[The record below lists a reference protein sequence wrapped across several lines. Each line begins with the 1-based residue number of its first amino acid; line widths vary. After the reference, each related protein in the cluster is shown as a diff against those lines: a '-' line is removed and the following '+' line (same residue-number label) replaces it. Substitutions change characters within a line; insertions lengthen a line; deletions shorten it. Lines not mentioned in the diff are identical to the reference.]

1 MLVMLTGRVS
11 AIEAGCA
18 VIDVSGV
25 GYEVRMPQSDLGSMR
40 SESTV
45 TVFTSL
51 NISQDSVTLYGFLSR
66 SSKSLFIQ
74 LQKVSG
80 IGPRVAL
87 SIISTLTP
95 DQLAQ
100 AVADG
105 DSTTLSR
112 SPGLGKKGAQKI
124 ILELSGKLDISSIG
138 STQPRKNIDS
148 GSRQV
153 VEGLVSLGWQQH
165 DAEQAVNK
173 VCKENDFPM
182 PLSKQDVPKVLKQ
195 ALTLLDRGR

>member
-1 MLVMLTGRVS
+1 MLTGRVS

-87 SIISTLTP
+87 SILSTLTP

-105 DSTTLSR
+105 DSTALSR

-138 STQPRKNIDS
+138 STQPRKDIDS

-165 DAEQAVNK
+165 DAKQAVNK

>member
-1 MLVMLTGRVS
+1 MLTGRVS

-87 SIISTLTP
+87 SILSTLTP

-105 DSTTLSR
+105 DSTALSR

-138 STQPRKNIDS
+138 STQPRKDIDS

>member
-1 MLVMLTGRVS
+1 MLAMLTGRVS
-11 AIEAGCA
+11 AIGAGCA

-87 SIISTLTP
+87 SILSTLTP

-105 DSTTLSR
+105 DSTALSR

>member
-1 MLVMLTGRVS
+1 MLTGRVS

-105 DSTTLSR
+105 DSTALSR

>member
-1 MLVMLTGRVS
+1 MLAMLTGRVS

-25 GYEVRMPQSDLGSMR
+25 GYEVCMPQSDLGSMR

-87 SIISTLTP
+87 SILSTLTP

-105 DSTTLSR
+105 DSTALSR

-165 DAEQAVNK
+165 DAEHAVNK

>member
-1 MLVMLTGRVS
+1 MLAMLTGRVS

-74 LQKVSG
+74 LQKVNG

-87 SIISTLTP
+87 SILSTLTP

-105 DSTTLSR
+105 DSTALSR

-138 STQPRKNIDS
+138 STQPRKDIDS

>member
-1 MLVMLTGRVS
+1 MLTGRVS

-87 SIISTLTP
+87 SILSTLTP

-105 DSTTLSR
+105 DSTALSR

>member
-1 MLVMLTGRVS
+1 MLAMLTGRVS

-87 SIISTLTP
+87 SILSTLTP

-105 DSTTLSR
+105 DSTALSR

-165 DAEQAVNK
+165 DAAQAVNK

>member
-1 MLVMLTGRVS
+1 MLAMLTGRVS

-87 SIISTLTP
+87 SILSTLTP

-105 DSTTLSR
+105 DSTALSR

-124 ILELSGKLDISSIG
+124 ILELSGKLDISSTG

>member
-1 MLVMLTGRVS
+1 MLTGRVS

-87 SIISTLTP
+87 SILSTLTP

-105 DSTTLSR
+105 DSTALSQ

-138 STQPRKNIDS
+138 STQSRKDIDS

>member
-1 MLVMLTGRVS
+1 MLAMLTGRVS
-11 AIEAGCA
+11 AIGAGCA

-45 TVFTSL
+45 TVFTYL

-87 SIISTLTP
+87 SILSTLTP

-105 DSTTLSR
+105 DSTALSR

-138 STQPRKNIDS
+138 NTQPRKAIDS

>member
-1 MLVMLTGRVS
+1 MLAMLTGRVS

-87 SIISTLTP
+87 SILSTLTP

-105 DSTTLSR
+105 DSTALSR

-138 STQPRKNIDS
+138 STQPRKDIDS